1 MNANNAA
8 FPALASP
15 TLPRLGQTP
24 VRSATPVHS
33 ATPETA
39 DQVRGPDLAIGASSM
54 RSTAMSYAISPRS
67 NSITLTLSDQTSGEV
82 FRRLVYD
89 RGAHLPVSLQGK
101 LGQRIDIAT

>member
-1 MNANNAA
+1 
-8 FPALASP
+8 
-15 TLPRLGQTP
+15 
-24 VRSATPVHS
+24 
-33 ATPETA
+33 
-39 DQVRGPDLAIGASSM
+39 M